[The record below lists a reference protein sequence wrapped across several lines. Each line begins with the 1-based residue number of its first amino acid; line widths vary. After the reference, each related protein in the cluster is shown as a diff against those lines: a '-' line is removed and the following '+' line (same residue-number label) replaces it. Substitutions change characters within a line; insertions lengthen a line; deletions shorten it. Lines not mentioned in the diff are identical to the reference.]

1 MRRRSSMSLKG
12 ALPVVFAALAL
23 SAGVA
28 ACGDDKKDNAAT
40 PTATGNEEEGGSS
53 GAPDVKVAFSAP
65 AADHGWLK
73 AVSDDAKAA
82 AEKLGI
88 DMTVNDSATTSAEQA
103 DQIETLIQ
111 SKPDVLVVL
120 PNEGEPLT
128 PVAQKAMDQG
138 IQVINIDREFSSPSA
153 YHTVIGGDNY
163 GIGVQAGNY
172 FADQLKCKG
181 NVVEIQGLAGISVT
195 EQRSKGFTDQ
205 IKKRCNGGIKI
216 VASQPADFNPDKGL
230 SVMENILQKNKD
242 IQAVYSHDDDQ
253 GEGVA
258 AAIENA
264 GRQKEMWMTGAGGSK
279 AVMEKIKEGGLWRA
293 TFLYNPALSADAVY
307 LASLLG
313 QGKGLPGFAA
323 PDVPSRITLA
333 ATTVTKD
340 NVDQYMS
347 LGF

>member
-1 MRRRSSMSLKG
+1 MSLKG

-28 ACGDDKKDNAAT
+28 ACGDDSNDNSNAAT
-40 PTATGNEEEGGSS
+40 PTATANEEQAASS
-53 GAPDVKVAFSAP
+53 GASDVKVAFSAP

-73 AVSDDAKAA
+73 AVSDDAKAEA
-82 AEKLGI
+82 KKLGI

-138 IQVINIDREFSSPSA
+138 IPVINIDREFSAQSA
-153 YHTVIGGDNY
+153 FHTVIGGDNY

-172 FADQLKCKG
+172 FADQLKCSG
-181 NVVEIQGLAGISVT
+181 NVVEIQGIAGISVT
-195 EQRSKGFTDQ
+195 EQRSKGFADQ
-205 IKKRCNGGIKI
+205 LKKRCGDGIKI
-216 VASQPADFNPDKGL
+216 VARQPADFVPDKGL

-242 IQAVYSHDDDQ
+242 IDAVYTHDDDM

-258 AAIENA
+258 SAIENA
-264 GRQKEMWMTGAGGSK
+264 GRDKEMWMTGAGGSK

-293 TFLYNPALSADAVY
+293 TFLYNPAMSADAVY

-323 PDVPSRITLA
+323 PDIPSRITLA

>member
-28 ACGDDKKDNAAT
+28 PCGDDNKANAAT
-40 PTATGNEEEGGSS
+40 PTATANQEQAASS
-53 GAPDVKVAFSAP
+53 GASDVKVAFSAP

-73 AVSDDAKAA
+73 ALSDNAKAEA
-82 AEKLGI
+82 KKLGI

-138 IQVINIDREFSSPSA
+138 IQVINIDREFSSASA
-153 YHTVIGGDNY
+153 FHTIIGGDNY

-230 SVMENILQKNKD
+230 TVMENILQKNKN
-242 IQAVYSHDDDQ
+242 IQAVYTHDDDQ
-253 GEGVA
+253 GTGVA
-258 AAIENA
+258 AAIQNA
-264 GRQKEMWMTGAGGSK
+264 GRDKEMWMTGAGGSK
-279 AVMEKIKEGGLWRA
+279 AVMEEIKKGGLWRA
-293 TFLYNPALSADAVY
+293 TFLYNPAMSADAVY

-323 PDVPSRITLA
+323 PDIPSRITLA

>member
-1 MRRRSSMSLKG
+1 MKYKTIVPVMCAG
-12 ALPVVFAALAL
+12 AVLGLGVV
-23 SAGVA
+23 
-28 ACGDDKKDNAAT
+28 ACGGSDKKDNAST
-40 PTATGNEEEGGSS
+40 PAATATSAATEDTAAQAS
-53 GAPDVKVAFSAP
+53 DVKVAFSAP
-65 AADHGWLK
+65 AADHGWTK
-73 AVSDDAKAA
+73 AVSDDAKAKA
-82 AEKLGI
+82 KELGL
-88 DMTVNDSATTSAEQA
+88 DMKVSDSATTAAEQA
-103 DQIETLIQ
+103 DQIETMIQ

-120 PNEGEPLT
+120 PVDGAPLT

-195 EQRSKGFTDQ
+195 EQRSKGFSDQ

-230 SVMENILQKNKD
+230 SVMENILEKNKD

-253 GEGVA
+253 GTGVA
-258 AAIENA
+258 AAIQNA
-264 GRQKEMWMTGAGGSK
+264 GRDKEMWMTGAGGSK
-279 AVMEKIKEGGLWRA
+279 AVMEEIKKGGLWRA
-293 TFLYNPALSADAVY
+293 TFLYNPAMSADAVY
-307 LASLLG
+307 LATLLG
-313 QGKGLPGFAA
+313 SGKGLPGFAA
-323 PDVPSRITLA
+323 SDIPSRITLA

-340 NVDQYMS
+340 NVDQYES

>member
-1 MRRRSSMSLKG
+1 MKFKSVV
-12 ALPVVFAALAL
+12 PVL

-28 ACGDDKKDNAAT
+28 LGFGVVACGGSDEPKTTEPAQ
-40 PTATGNEEEGGSS
+40 TATAKATEANATQAS
-53 GAPDVKVAFSAP
+53 DVKVAFSAP

-73 AVSDDAKAA
+73 ALSDNAKAKA
-82 AEKLGI
+82 KELGI
-88 DMTVNDSATTSAEQA
+88 DMKVSDSATTSAEQA

-111 SKPDVLVVL
+111 DKPDVLVVL

-128 PVAQKAMDQG
+128 PVAQKATDMG
-138 IQVINIDREFSSPSA
+138 IQVINIDREFSNASA

-195 EQRSKGFTDQ
+195 EQRSKGFSDQ

-293 TFLYNPALSADAVY
+293 TFLYNPAMSADAVY

-323 PDVPSRITLA
+323 PDIPSRIT
-333 ATTVTKD
+333 
-340 NVDQYMS
+340 
-347 LGF
+347 